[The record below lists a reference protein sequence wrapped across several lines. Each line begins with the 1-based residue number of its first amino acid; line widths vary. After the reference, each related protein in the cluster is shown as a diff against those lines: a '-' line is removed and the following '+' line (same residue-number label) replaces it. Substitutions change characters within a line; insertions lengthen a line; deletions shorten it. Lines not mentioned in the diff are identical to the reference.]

1 MDFVIKLWI
10 YIFLIHSLYLRVEGT
25 KCLLMVF
32 SWESSALVGCI
43 TLSKEQIVP
52 CYGKNVYYL
61 DVRVIEKFARPAC
74 FSTFCTFLI
83 NLPNLFN

>member
-61 DVRVIEKFARPAC
+61 DVHVIEKVRKTCLF
-74 FSTFCTFLI
+74 FNFLHFL
-83 NLPNLFN
+83 NKLAKSL

>member
-61 DVRVIEKFARPAC
+61 DVHVIEKVCKTCLF
-74 FSTFCTFLI
+74 FNFLHFL
-83 NLPNLFN
+83 NKLAKSL